1 MSRPV
6 KILALCSALAACA
19 PAFADS
25 DLLGI
30 YVGAGVGR
38 AELKQDYYQIDAH
51 TTGWKLFAGWRPLS
65 FIGVEAEYADF
76 GSKDTNTYAGT
87 AHVSADAKAAAVFG
101 MFYLPVPVPW
111 IDVYGKVGVADTKAN
126 TSIGPTGASV
136 PACPGTC
143 PPGVIYPAT
152 YDNSRTAVAWGAGLQ
167 FKVDR
172 LAARLEYELF
182 DGPQGNPTLLSAE
195 LTYSF

>member
-1 MSRPV
+1 MSRSLRL
-6 KILALCSALAACA
+6 LAVCSALAACA

-38 AELKQDYYQIDAH
+38 ANLKQDYYQIDAH
-51 TTGWKLFAGWRPLS
+51 TTGWKLLVGWRPIS
-65 FIGVEAEYADF
+65 VFGVEAEYADF
-76 GSKDTNTYAGT
+76 GSKDVTTYAGA
-87 AHVSADAKAAAVFG
+87 AHVSADAKAAAVFAMG
-101 MFYLPVPVPW
+101 YLPVPVPW

-126 TSIGPTGASV
+126 TSIAPTGVSV
-136 PACPGTC
+136 PACQGTC
-143 PPGVIYPAT
+143 PPAVIYPAT
-152 YDNSRTAVAWGAGLQ
+152 NDNSRTAVAWGAGLQ

-172 LAARLEYELF
+172 LAARVEYELF

-195 LTYSF
+195 VTYSF